1 MQGSRLYVGNLRY
14 TVTNEQLQQLFAEYG
29 QVKSANVIEGKGFG
43 FVEMSTPEEA
53 QRAKDALDG
62 KEFNDRNLKVDEA
75 KPPRDRQD
83 RDRPRGG
90 PSRRS

>member
-14 TVTNEQLQQLFAEYG
+14 SVTNDQLQQLFAEYG

-53 QRAKDALDG
+53 QKAKDALDG
-62 KEFNDRNLKVDEA
+62 QEFNGRNLKVDEA

-83 RDRPRGG
+83 RGRPRGG
-90 PSRRS
+90 PER